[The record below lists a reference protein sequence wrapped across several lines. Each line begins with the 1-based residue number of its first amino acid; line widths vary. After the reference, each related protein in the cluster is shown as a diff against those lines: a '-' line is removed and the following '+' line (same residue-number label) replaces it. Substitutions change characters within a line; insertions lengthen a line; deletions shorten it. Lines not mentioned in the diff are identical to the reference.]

1 MIKQSD
7 QFLIDKICERDA
19 EAFETLWA
27 RYSTAVRRH
36 IMHTVRDESAAE
48 DLVQEAFL
56 RIWTS
61 AEQWD
66 GRGKFKAWF
75 FRIATNLALNHLRTV
90 RRRKQQPLEIPPDD
104 FDDADES
111 APDPDWMIDTSIN
124 SPDVMLEQAEQSNL
138 LWRLV
143 EELPAEKREVLHL
156 LYLKDLNLREVAAE
170 IGIPEGTVKSR
181 LHYSIKRL
189 AREWKE
195 IADETD
201 DERQ

>member
-7 QFLIDKICERDA
+7 QFLIDKIRERDA

-104 FDDADES
+104 FDDADEA

-156 LYLKDLNLREVAAE
+156 LYLKDMNLREVAAE

>member
-7 QFLIDKICERDA
+7 QFLIDKIRERDA

-36 IMHTVRDESAAE
+36 IMHTVQDESAAE

-104 FDDADES
+104 FDDADEA
-111 APDPDWMIDTSIN
+111 APDPDWMIDTSLN

-143 EELPAEKREVLHL
+143 EELPSEKREVLHL
-156 LYLKDLNLREVAAE
+156 LYLKDMNLREAAAE

-195 IADETD
+195 FADETD

>member
-7 QFLIDKICERDA
+7 QFLIDKIRERDA

-143 EELPAEKREVLHL
+143 EETAPRKTRGASPLISERLESSRSRRRDRYPGRHG
-156 LYLKDLNLREVAAE
+156 EVA
-170 IGIPEGTVKSR
+170 ITLFYKTSRPRMEGDCR
-181 LHYSIKRL
+181 RN
-189 AREWKE
+189 R
-195 IADETD
+195 
-201 DERQ
+201 R